1 MTYRGDKTVILSS
14 EVGNSS
20 LLFYIM
26 VELAQEQTPYILSDL
41 PIQKI
46 TSIWH

>member
-1 MTYRGDKTVILSS
+1 MTYRGDKTVI
-14 EVGNSS
+14 
-20 LLFYIM
+20 
-26 VELAQEQTPYILSDL
+26 LAQEQTPYILSDL

>member
-14 EVGNSS
+14 EVGKGE
-20 LLFYIM
+20 LYIM

>member
-1 MTYRGDKTVILSS
+1 
-14 EVGNSS
+14 
-20 LLFYIM
+20 M